1 MDGRTDGP
9 VKWRTALATD
19 DDFLIGPQSAYK
31 WRAFS
36 FSFPSPASSISQLVT
51 LSLFS
56 SLSEAVVLDL
66 VLQEGA
72 NRFCASSS
80 HAAKVIR
87 GVCIE
92 GIRPSSCTSSTS
104 NGEKL
109 KVILGHSVTHSLTAL
124 SVNVVSPFV
133 LLLWVL
139 YSLRYYH
146 QDGDCPGE
154 MTVVPQ

>member
-1 MDGRTDGP
+1 MKG
-9 VKWRTALATD
+9 LLF
-19 DDFLIGPQSAYK
+19 FLPLPH
-31 WRAFS
+31 
-36 FSFPSPASSISQLVT
+36 PSVSWSHCPMV
-51 LSLFS
+51 S
-56 SLSEAVVLDL
+56 SLSEAVVVMLDL

-92 GIRPSSCTSSTS
+92 GTRPSSCTSSTS

-139 YSLRYYH
+139 YSLRYYY
-146 QDGDCPGE
+146 QDEDCPGE